1 MEVPGMKSKSWT
13 STKFVG
19 EWGKTLEN
27 YIHRKADK
35 VPKEFIT
42 GPMALKKMGLYGAA
56 GGQRTTLLRRMV
68 EDGVLIK
75 KTFRIVDGSG
85 RRITPIDHYAIAK

>member
-1 MEVPGMKSKSWT
+1 MKSKGTWRDK
-13 STKFVG
+13 KFTG
-19 EWGKTLEN
+19 EWGKALEN

-35 VPKEFIT
+35 VPKEFLT
-42 GPMALKKMGLYGAA
+42 GTEALIKMGLHGSAS
-56 GGQRTTLLRRMV
+56 GQRTSLLREMV
-68 EDGVLIK
+68 REGALIK